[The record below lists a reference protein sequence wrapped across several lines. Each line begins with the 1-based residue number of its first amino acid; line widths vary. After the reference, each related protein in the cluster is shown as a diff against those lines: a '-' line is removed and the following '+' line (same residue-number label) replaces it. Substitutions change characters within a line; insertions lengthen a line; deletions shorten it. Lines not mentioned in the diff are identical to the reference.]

1 MQENLVIVESPAKAK
16 TIEKFLGK
24 DYIVKSSFGHIRD
37 LSKKD
42 LGIDIAEGFRPI
54 YEVPADKK
62 KVVDELARLSK
73 EKTVWLASDE
83 DREGEAIAWHLT
95 EVLGLPVDQ
104 TKRIV
109 FHEITKRAILEAIE
123 KPRTVNMDLV
133 NAQQARR
140 ILDRL
145 VGFELSPV
153 LWKKVRPAL
162 SAGRVQSVAVRLI
175 VEREREIIA
184 FRSTPYFRVVAQ
196 FHAADDPDKTLFKAE
211 LSSRF
216 ETREEAEAF
225 LRSCIGAGFT
235 VIRAEEKPAQRYP
248 APPFTTSTLQQEAGR
263 KLGMSVSQT
272 MSVAQHLYEQGLI
285 TYMRTDSVNLSQQAL
300 AQCKEE
306 ITKLY
311 GEKYS
316 RWFNYKTKTKG
327 AQEAH
332 EAIRPSYID
341 RQEIEGTAA
350 EKRLYDLIWK
360 RTVASQMVC
369 AELDRTT
376 VVIGM
381 DNTPN
386 QFVAQGE
393 VVRFDG
399 FLRLYSESTDDDQAA
414 ESGEGLLPKLAEG
427 DRVVSTQITAT
438 ERFTSAPARYNEAS
452 LVKRLEELGIGR
464 PSTYAP
470 TITTIINRGY
480 VVKQNRDG
488 QKRGY
493 VQLTLADGRITAKNL
508 TENFGK
514 EKNRLSPTD
523 IGMVVNDYLEAQ
535 FGPIVD
541 YNFTARVE
549 KEFDRI
555 AEGEITWKEMIA
567 AFYGPF
573 HKMVD
578 AAIEKQTD
586 KKGQARIL
594 GSDPKTGHTVKAR
607 IGRYGPM
614 VEIEGAE
621 GEKSRFASLKK
632 GQLIESITLDEALE
646 LFALPRTLGELDGE
660 ELTVG
665 IGRYGAYVRYGKS
678 FASLAKGDNPYTLTY
693 DRAVEMLRLVGLSN
707 PEQRMRQY
715 PFEFSGGMRQR
726 AMIAMALVCRPKILI
741 ADEPTTALDVTIQSQ
756 IVDLMLDLRQ
766 KLRTAILII
775 THDMGVVADIA
786 DRVAVMYAGVIVEK
800 GDVKEIFFHPK
811 HPYTWGLLDSI
822 PRPDT
827 HGERLIP
834 IEGAPPDLIAPPK
847 GCPFAARCDYAMKI
861 CHEQMPEITAEGD
874 HEVRCWL
881 CHEFAPKVVNRY
893 TEGKEG

>member
-42 LGIDIAEGFRPI
+42 LGINIDDGFKPV
-54 YEVPADKK
+54 YEIPGNKK
-62 KVVDELARLSK
+62 KIVDELSRLAK

-83 DREGEAIAWHLT
+83 DREGEAIAWHLA
-95 EVLGLPVDQ
+95 EVLGLPVDR
-104 TKRIV
+104 TRRIV

-123 KPRTVNMDLV
+123 HPRTVNMDLV

-153 LWKKVRPAL
+153 LWKKVRPSL

-184 FRSTPYFRVVAQ
+184 FRPSPYFRVVAQ
-196 FHAADDPDKTLFKAE
+196 FHTTGAEEKTLFKAE
-211 LSSRF
+211 IPTRF
-216 ETREEAEAF
+216 ETAAEAEAF
-225 LRSCIGAGFT
+225 LGSCIGATFT
-235 VIRAEEKPAQRYP
+235 VARVEKKPAQRYP

-306 ITKLY
+306 VTKLF

-341 RQEIEGTAA
+341 RQQIEGTPA
-350 EKRLYDLIWK
+350 EKRLYELIWK

-376 VVIGM
+376 VTIDISGSEL
-381 DNTPN
+381 

-393 VVRFDG
+393 EIRFDG
-399 FLRLYSESTDDDQAA
+399 FLRLYAESTDDEPNS
-414 ESGEGLLPKLAEG
+414 ESAGGLLPGLTAG
-427 DRVVSTQITAT
+427 DRLQAVQITAT
-438 ERFTSAPARYNEAS
+438 ERFTQAPARYNEAS

-480 VVKQNRDG
+480 IVKQNLEG

-493 VQLTLADGRITAKNL
+493 LQMTLSGGEITRKSL

-523 IGMVVNDYLEAQ
+523 IGMVVNDYLEKQ
-535 FGPIVD
+535 FGPIID
-541 YNFTARVE
+541 YNFTANVE

-555 AEGEITWKEMIA
+555 AEGEITWEKMIET
-567 AFYGPF
+567 FYGPF

-578 AAIEKQTD
+578 EAIATQPAKTREV
-586 KKGQARIL
+586 RIL
-594 GSDPKTGHTVKAR
+594 GTDPRTGHTVKAR

-632 GQLIESITLDEALE
+632 GQLIESITLEEALE
-646 LFALPRTLGELDGE
+646 LFALPRDLGLLDGE
-660 ELTVG
+660 KLVVGLGKYGPYVRHGKTFASLARTDDPYTIGYDRAVELLKEHQAAAAAAHTPLKSFEEDPDMLVKN
-665 IGRYGAYVRYGKS
+665 GRYGAYIAYKGKNYR
-678 FASLAKGDNPYTLTY
+678 LPRGTKPEELTL
-693 DRAVEMLRLVGLSN
+693 E
-707 PEQRMRQY
+707 E
-715 PFEFSGGMRQR
+715 
-726 AMIAMALVCRPKILI
+726 CRKI
-741 ADEPTTALDVTIQSQ
+741 
-756 IVDLMLDLRQ
+756 
-766 KLRTAILII
+766 
-775 THDMGVVADIA
+775 VA
-786 DRVAVMYAGVIVEK
+786 GSK
-800 GDVKEIFFHPK
+800 K
-811 HPYTWGLLDSI
+811 
-822 PRPDT
+822 
-827 HGERLIP
+827 
-834 IEGAPPDLIAPPK
+834 
-847 GCPFAARCDYAMKI
+847 
-861 CHEQMPEITAEGD
+861 
-874 HEVRCWL
+874 
-881 CHEFAPKVVNRY
+881 
-893 TEGKEG
+893 

>member
-1 MQENLVIVESPAKAK
+1 MQDNLVIVESPAKAK

-42 LGIDIAEGFRPI
+42 LGINIDDGFKPV
-54 YEVPADKK
+54 YEIPGDKK
-62 KVVDELARLSK
+62 KVVDELAKLAK
-73 EKTVWLASDE
+73 TKTVWLASDE

-95 EVLGLPVDQ
+95 EVLGLPVDR

-196 FHAADDPDKTLFKAE
+196 FYPAGDADKTLFKAE

-216 ETREEAEAF
+216 ETAAEAEAF
-225 LRSCIGAGFT
+225 LRGSAGAEFT
-235 VIRAEEKPAQRYP
+235 VSKAEEKPAQRYP

-316 RWFNYKTKTKG
+316 SWHNYKTKTKG

-341 RQEIEGTAA
+341 RQTIEGTPA
-350 EKRLYDLIWK
+350 EKKLYDLIWK

-376 VVIGM
+376 ITIDISGSEH
-381 DNTPN
+381 

-393 VVRFDG
+393 VIRFDG

-414 ESGEGLLPKLAEG
+414 ESGEGLLPKLTAG
-427 DRVVSTQITAT
+427 DRVTPAQITAT
-438 ERFTSAPARYNEAS
+438 ERFTQAPPRYSEAS
-452 LVKRLEELGIGR
+452 LVKQMEALGIGR

-480 VVKQNRDG
+480 VVRQSKEG
-488 QKRGY
+488 SKRSY
-493 VQLTLADGRITAKNL
+493 TQMTLTGDKLTTKTL
-508 TENFGK
+508 TESFGK

-535 FGPIVD
+535 FGPIID
-541 YNFTARVE
+541 YNFTANVE

-555 AEGEITWKEMIA
+555 AEGDITWEKMIGN
-567 AFYGPF
+567 FYGPF

-578 AAIEKQTD
+578 SAIAMQPARTREV
-586 KKGQARIL
+586 RIL
-594 GSDPKTGHTVKAR
+594 GNDPATGHVVKAR

-621 GEKSRFASLKK
+621 GEKGRFASLRK

-646 LFALPRTLGELDGE
+646 LFALPRDLGLLDGE
-660 ELTVG
+660 KLIVG
-665 IGRYGAYVRYGKS
+665 LGKYGPYVRYGKS
-678 FASLAKGDNPYTLTY
+678 FASLARTDDPYTITY
-693 DRAVEMLRLVGLSN
+693 ERAVELVREHKAAAAAAHT
-707 PEQRMRQY
+707 P
-715 PFEFSGGMRQR
+715 
-726 AMIAMALVCRPKILI
+726 
-741 ADEPTTALDVTIQSQ
+741 
-756 IVDLMLDLRQ
+756 
-766 KLRTAILII
+766 LRTFPEDP
-775 THDMGVVADIA
+775 DMLVKNGRYGVYIA
-786 DRVAVMYAGVIVEK
+786 YKGKNYRLPRGTKPETLTLDDCLKIVSESK
-800 GDVKEIFFHPK
+800 K
-811 HPYTWGLLDSI
+811 
-822 PRPDT
+822 
-827 HGERLIP
+827 
-834 IEGAPPDLIAPPK
+834 
-847 GCPFAARCDYAMKI
+847 
-861 CHEQMPEITAEGD
+861 
-874 HEVRCWL
+874 
-881 CHEFAPKVVNRY
+881 
-893 TEGKEG
+893 